1 MRARALFRPCA
12 RLAAPC
18 VMALLLA
25 DCASPRPQAGAMDRG
40 IDPTAAA
47 ARDSSLRFQIVYVI
61 HGDAGYL
68 WYDDAGIRHQADVDA
83 LAQARRTAEDAAA
96 AEVFIFHQK
105 PTRFLRVFHGA
116 DGTLWHYRKGRL
128 LRRVPYARP
137 GVGAPY
143 RIEAGLEPEAELFA
157 RFAALPAPRRC
168 GLPAQDPPVRILAY
182 FGHGIPVTG
191 KIPYNRSR
199 PDMAF
204 SLASF
209 SRGLVHFGGPA
220 CPPRKPF
227 SLVILSACHGGT
239 PEATLALAPYA
250 DWVLAAPG
258 ELHLSYL
265 DTRALARLARE
276 NPIPF
281 ETGHAGLW
289 GRAIAMESFARL
301 GATVRTGVTISL
313 YETARASEY
322 LEHHRGTWG
331 SSADAAGLYG
341 TVAGPTLFAEPAAYR
356 DCGLNPEF
364 GNGGAEAGIQV
375 FHRPARFGID
385 RGKES
390 HSGWECPVLEPRSA
404 ALP

>member
-1 MRARALFRPCA
+1 MRARALFRLCA
-12 RLAAPC
+12 RMAAP
-18 VMALLLA
+18 AAFAFLLA
-25 DCASPRPQAGAMDRG
+25 GCAPHRPHPGIAAEDPFGPAASPS
-40 IDPTAAA
+40 
-47 ARDSSLRFQIVYVI
+47 RDSSLRFQIVYII

-68 WYDDAGIRHQADVDA
+68 WYDDAGNRHQADAEA
-83 LAQARRTAEDAAA
+83 LAQARRTAEEAAA

-105 PTRFLRVFHGA
+105 PTRFLKVFHGS

-137 GVGAPY
+137 GARGSE
-143 RIEAGLEPEAELFA
+143 RIDAALGPEADLFS
-157 RFAALPAPRRC
+157 RFAAMPAPRRC
-168 GLPAQDPPVRILAY
+168 GLAPAEPPVRILAY

-199 PDMAF
+199 PDLAF

-209 SRGLVHFGGPA
+209 SKGLVRFGGPA

-239 PEATLALAPYA
+239 PEATLALSPYT

-265 DTRALARLARE
+265 ETSALARLARE

-289 GRAIAMESFARL
+289 GRAIAMESFSRL
-301 GATVRTGVTISL
+301 GATVRTGVTVSL
-313 YETARASEY
+313 YETARASAY
-322 LEHHRGTWG
+322 LEERRGAWG
-331 SSADAAGLYG
+331 LAGSAPAG
-341 TVAGPTLFAEPAAYR
+341 TVSGPVLFAEPAAYR
-356 DCGLNPEF
+356 DCGLNPDF
-364 GNGGAEAGIQV
+364 GPGGEEAGVQV
-375 FHRPARFGID
+375 FHRPARFGAD

-390 HSGWECPVLEPRSA
+390 HSGWECPVLEPRQASM
-404 ALP
+404 P